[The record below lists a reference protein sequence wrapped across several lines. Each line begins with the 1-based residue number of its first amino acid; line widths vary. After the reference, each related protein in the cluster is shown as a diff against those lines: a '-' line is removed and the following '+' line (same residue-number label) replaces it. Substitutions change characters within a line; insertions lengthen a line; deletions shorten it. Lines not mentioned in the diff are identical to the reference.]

1 MARDYIQHTVNHII
15 SEQSYSV
22 YALTQ
27 PIAIDLEGRAHIF
40 KEVQPFRKSSDNTEP
55 SGVRKWECDTRICR
69 LPAESVE
76 GVTALLNS
84 LKATKQ
90 RYYKH
95 FYLHLDDCNNST
107 RDNRLGHSLYRSR
120 ENDCHSL
127 LRPALTLAP
136 HFPHLRLIVCR
147 LYELRRLVQSMQF
160 VESAMQSGDFDRL
173 KRSMK
178 ELDSTMLQLRPQST
192 QSPTKALVTKWLK
205 TAFCKSLADHSGTS
219 QKFET
224 ATSPHRAICANRC
237 VRTCAL
243 FSLTSTSMDTIPTAC
258 EMRSTFYTSTR
269 LKRKTTKI
277 SSAASTFA
285 NTGAAK
291 LRGNKEVAHSFYNQ
305 LSVIPAPDCI
315 TCLNMFERALIKFC
329 MTCITVVR
337 LGHIKSLS
345 TT

>member
-1 MARDYIQHTVNHII
+1 MHITMQTKTGQRRDISTSSKKAIVEKKHSTEGNCEKIRKYWVRRSKLLARAKESLQILTLERNIQVNSRVPQLDVKLEIKKAQLRLKRGQHLLSVLHTNLSVKANDCLQQLPSDRSPTEDELSNAFNGQRLHTTH
-15 SEQSYSV
+15 SEPYFWEQSYSV

-40 KEVQPFRKSSDNTEP
+40 KEVQPSRKSSDNTEP
-55 SGVRKWECDTRICR
+55 SGVRKWECDTRLCR

-192 QSPTKALVTKWLK
+192 QSPTKALVTK
-205 TAFCKSLADHSGTS
+205 
-219 QKFET
+219 
-224 ATSPHRAICANRC
+224 
-237 VRTCAL
+237 
-243 FSLTSTSMDTIPTAC
+243 
-258 EMRSTFYTSTR
+258 
-269 LKRKTTKI
+269 
-277 SSAASTFA
+277 
-285 NTGAAK
+285 
-291 LRGNKEVAHSFYNQ
+291 
-305 LSVIPAPDCI
+305 
-315 TCLNMFERALIKFC
+315 
-329 MTCITVVR
+329 
-337 LGHIKSLS
+337 
-345 TT
+345 